1 MEEKK
6 RCWHD
11 FPLGHKPNLNVAEKE
26 KKGKIIKYWK
36 RNMKETGMFNL
47 TIITQVKFRSYSPHH
62 SLIDFPVPNY
72 KSGSFSR
79 MFLKGKF
86 FNLFSFLIYSQE
98 VIDS

>member
-11 FPLGHKPNLNVAEKE
+11 FPLGYKPNLNVDEKE
-26 KKGKIIKYWK
+26 KKGKITKYWK
-36 RNMKETGMFNL
+36 RNMKETGILNL

-62 SLIDFPVPNY
+62 SPIDFPMPSY
-72 KSGSFSR
+72 KFGSFSR
-79 MFLKGKF
+79 MFLRGKF
-86 FNLFSFLIYSQE
+86 FNLFSFSIYSQE